1 MRASNLQQDLAI
13 EAAKAGDE
21 IAFESLYRRYW
32 RSVYVWCLRMT
43 GDVPDAEDLTQEV
56 FLQVY
61 RKVASFCGEA
71 AFGTWL
77 YKVAMNVTRMQ
88 FRKRRIETTS
98 LNYLLELDEC
108 TGGLELPIRSHPPS
122 LPLQRITLAR
132 ALSSLSQTRRNV
144 VLLHDVQ
151 GLTHREIAHDLRVSI
166 SASKSQLHQAHRRL
180 REILVRR
187 SLRAH
192 RQISAPCLR

>member
-1 MRASNLQQDLAI
+1 MFACTTELPICHFPAASRIAIGRQWPNERKMRASNLQEDLAI

-21 IAFESLYRRYW
+21 IAFESLYRRYR

-61 RKVASFCGEA
+61 RKVASFRGEA

-108 TGGLELPIRSHPPS
+108 TGGLE
-122 LPLQRITLAR
+122 
-132 ALSSLSQTRRNV
+132 
-144 VLLHDVQ
+144 
-151 GLTHREIAHDLRVSI
+151 
-166 SASKSQLHQAHRRL
+166 
-180 REILVRR
+180 
-187 SLRAH
+187 
-192 RQISAPCLR
+192 